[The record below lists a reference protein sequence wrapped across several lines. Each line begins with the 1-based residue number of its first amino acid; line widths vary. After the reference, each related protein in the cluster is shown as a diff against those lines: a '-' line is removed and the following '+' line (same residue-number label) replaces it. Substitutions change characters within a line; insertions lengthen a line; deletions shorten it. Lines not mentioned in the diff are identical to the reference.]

1 MCEVINLIDE
11 TGFKGAIFM
20 FGFALMKR
28 SISFRG
34 SKRVP
39 THIILHMGLGHNI
52 ENVVQA
58 AGRGTFIG
66 KHILLENG
74 HSHVTALMPSGDWDM
89 CVAHQK
95 YVHEVH
101 ERVVK
106 GEPIRAAMQGA
117 IKALPQYADY
127 TRHTNRRTGMRKKG
141 KPKAFDSMHNPIF
154 DSPVLTEGE
163 EANVKWYA
171 AEENTECYRVA
182 ETCSRL
188 WSNSAVEFEAETIT
202 EAFNDT
208 YRSDHAKISNTKV
221 KRHIKTNLLKDNLIS
236 QKPGEKKHT
245 QRYSLERTERRLNA
259 LLLKVR
265 DVHLERESNRVNETV
280 TDSLTASCE
289 GADREG
295 NKESPFAK
303 RIKTEEGIEQKME
316 ADSYVDYAR
325 TH

>member
-1 MCEVINLIDE
+1 
-11 TGFKGAIFM
+11 
-20 FGFALMKR
+20 
-28 SISFRG
+28 
-34 SKRVP
+34 
-39 THIILHMGLGHNI
+39 MG
-52 ENVVQA
+52 
-58 AGRGTFIG
+58 
-66 KHILLENG
+66 
-74 HSHVTALMPSGDWDM
+74 
-89 CVAHQK
+89 
-95 YVHEVH
+95 
-101 ERVVK
+101 
-106 GEPIRAAMQGA
+106 
-117 IKALPQYADY
+117 
-127 TRHTNRRTGMRKKG
+127 
-141 KPKAFDSMHNPIF
+141 
-154 DSPVLTEGE
+154 TEGE

-208 YRSDHAKISNTKV
+208 YRSDHAKISN
-221 KRHIKTNLLKDNLIS
+221 TNLLKDNLIS

-289 GADREG
+289 GADRED